1 MARNYVLAISKDL
14 EKLSKRTNETNV
26 VVNYDKCRKIIKDLK
41 DTLKA
46 DKKLMALAAPQI
58 GYEERIFCVKFADG
72 TIKAYI
78 NPIITKIQG
87 YVLNIES
94 SPSLPEKEYMVR
106 RPNRIL
112 LGYQEVD
119 GHVKSDIEFKYP
131 VSAIIDQMIDVL
143 DGTLFFNYES
153 LGVLIDDKYYKAS
166 QEDKDELH
174 KYYEEVYYPAKK
186 KELEAIAANDPD
198 ISKFQD
204 YVKFLT
210 KIAKGEVS
218 YANIDDEGNVT
229 ELAKVQVNEQ
239 PTNEQPTKE
248 TETK

>member
-1 MARNYVLAISKDL
+1 MARKYVLAISKDL
-14 EKLSKRTNETNV
+14 DKLSQRTNETNV
-26 VVNYDKCRKIIKDLK
+26 VIDYGKCKKIINDLK

-72 TIKAYI
+72 SIKAYI
-78 NPIITKIQG
+78 NPIITKIQD

-143 DGTLFFNYES
+143 DGTLFFNYDCF
-153 LGVLIDDKYYKAS
+153 GVEIDDKYYKAS

-174 KYYEEVYYPAKK
+174 KYYEEVYYPAKL
-186 KELEAIAANDPD
+186 KELQAIAAEDKD
-198 ISKFQD
+198 ITKFQE
-204 YVKFLT
+204 YVGLLT
-210 KIAKGEVS
+210 RIAKGES
-218 YANIDDEGNVT
+218 GYANIDDNGAVT
-229 ELAKVQVNEQ
+229 ELTDTKAKV
-239 PTNEQPTKE
+239 E
-248 TETK
+248 TTEEAA

>member
-1 MARNYVLAISKDL
+1 MLLKGQVINYG
-14 EKLSKRTNETNV
+14 
-26 VVNYDKCRKIIKDLK
+26 KCKKIINDLK

-72 TIKAYI
+72 SIKAYI
-78 NPIITKIQG
+78 NPIITKVKELEKKGIGRPSTYASIITKIQD

-143 DGTLFFNYES
+143 DGTLFFNYDCF
-153 LGVLIDDKYYKAS
+153 GVEIDDKYYKAS

-174 KYYEEVYYPAKK
+174 KYYEEVYYPAKL
-186 KELEAIAANDPD
+186 KELQAIAAEDKD
-198 ISKFQD
+198 ITKFQE
-204 YVKFLT
+204 YVGLLT
-210 KIAKGEVS
+210 RIAKGES
-218 YANIDDEGNVT
+218 GYANIDDNGAVT
-229 ELAKVQVNEQ
+229 ELTDTKAKV
-239 PTNEQPTKE
+239 E
-248 TETK
+248 TTEETA